1 MKVLEL
7 KNVHRDEGY
16 IYYRRTFQA
25 DAVLELPLKTIQTPV
40 EFTIEITPL
49 GTKDIDITFLDT
61 IDYPLIPLTKS
72 LKELILN
79 QDSEGLL
86 P

>member
-25 DAVLELPLKTIQTPV
+25 DAVLELPLKTMQTPV
-40 EFTIEITPL
+40 EFTIELSPL
-49 GTKDIDITFLDT
+49 GTKDIDITFLDN
-61 IDYPLIPLTKS
+61 IDYPLLPLTKS
-72 LKELILN
+72 LKEIILSK
-79 QDSEGLL
+79 DSEGLL

>member
-1 MKVLEL
+1 MRVIEL

-25 DAVLELPLKTIQTPV
+25 DAVLELPLKTLQTPV
-40 EFTIEITPL
+40 EFTIELSPL
-49 GTKDIDITFLDT
+49 GTKDIDISFLDN
-61 IDYPLIPLTKS
+61 IDYPLLPITKL
-72 LKELILN
+72 LKELILS

>member
-1 MKVLEL
+1 MIEL

-25 DAVLELPLKTIQTPV
+25 DAVLELPLKTLQTPV
-40 EFTIEITPL
+40 EFTIELSPL
-49 GTKDIDITFLDT
+49 GTKDIDISFLDN
-61 IDYPLIPLTKS
+61 IDYPLLPITKL
-72 LKELILN
+72 LKELILS